1 MCHNL
6 TSYPWQRLRNKWF
19 RYCNLRTYSNKVCH
33 GLPFTRCPDQGY
45 LNRIVT
51 NTPAYPYMTNGHIR
65 LTSPNWFHEGVC
77 THPSQK
83 YTVRVDFP
91 FPFFWQGWDTA
102 HYQTGHIRRWWSRLS
117 VIKFLT
123 EAIWTRKPNV
133 LYLSFR
139 RTNQR
144 WFFLSYLIPSKK
156 GLYFVCTG
164 STERQ
169 RKILFKPLYVDYKM
183 VFSHPFGELSF
194 TGRRTRDSKEASLSK
209 SIANIQWKLNTY
221 RHVVPPYL

>member
-6 TSYPWQRLRNKWF
+6 TSYLWQRLRNKWF
-19 RYCNLRTYSNKVCH
+19 RYCNLWTYSNKVCH

-102 HYQTGHIRRWWSRLS
+102 HYQTGHIGDGDQGSS
-117 VIKFLT
+117 VIKLLT
-123 EAIWTRKPNV
+123 EARWTRKPNV
-133 LYLSFR
+133 LYLLFR

-144 WFFLSYLIPSKK
+144 WFFVIFNS
-156 GLYFVCTG
+156 
-164 STERQ
+164 
-169 RKILFKPLYVDYKM
+169 
-183 VFSHPFGELSF
+183 
-194 TGRRTRDSKEASLSK
+194 
-209 SIANIQWKLNTY
+209 
-221 RHVVPPYL
+221 